1 MKENDVEIK
10 SLILG
15 PTIILSIVF
24 LIMLLNFL
32 FWIVEDVS
40 DSEDA
45 ILKTKATY
53 LTEIIKF
60 TGNDSLKNLTKI
72 LDQYSKEI
80 NDDDLVFTFWDNEK
94 IIYQYPKRADLK
106 QYDLLYN
113 YNDRFVWYYYHSDFL
128 HRSTYVIPYS
138 FRKHAT
144 ITWIT
149 IILIIAAIWFSRFWI
164 NRNRKVNRMFILNEQ
179 WSRMGRITTGLLHEI
194 RNPLNA
200 INVNTQLI
208 EEDIVVTSIEEEKKH
223 EIISHIWAVQKEV
236 EHLDSLLEE
245 FVDYAKAPV
254 IKAQTININ
263 HLLEQAI
270 DFYKGECE
278 RNNIQLLVRLKPDLP
293 KVKVDPNLIKR
304 CLYNLI
310 SNAMQAMPEGGKLKI
325 STFRKADS
333 ILINFTDTG
342 NGIKEDKDNSIF
354 DEFYSTKPKGTG
366 LGLAIVRRIIE
377 SHNGDIT
384 YRNNR
389 QKGVTFTLKLKKAGI
404 RLIQNR
410 I

>member
-45 ILKTKATY
+45 MLKIKAKY
-53 LTEIIKF
+53 LTDIIKLNN
-60 TGNDSLKNLTKI
+60 NDSLKSITAT
-72 LDQYSKEI
+72 LDQYREEI
-80 NDDDLVFTFWDNEK
+80 KGDKIIFTVWEHEK
-94 IIYQYPKRADLK
+94 IIFQYPESVDLN
-106 QYDLLYN
+106 QYDLLFN
-113 YNDRFVWYYYHSDFL
+113 YKDKFVWYYYHSDFL

-149 IILIIAAIWFSRFWI
+149 IFLIIAAIWFSRFWI
-164 NRNRKVNRMFILNEQ
+164 NRNRKVNRMFILNQQ

-208 EEDIVVTSIEEEKKH
+208 EEDIVVTSIEEPKKQ
-223 EIISHIWAVQKEV
+223 EIISHIWSVQKEV

-245 FVDYAKAPV
+245 FVDYAKAPI
-254 IKAQTININ
+254 IKSQTININ
-263 HLLEQAI
+263 HLLEQTV

-278 RNNIQLLVRLKPDLP
+278 RNNIYLRARLKPDLP
-293 KVKVDPNLIKR
+293 KVKVDPNLVKR
-304 CLYNLI
+304 CFYNLI
-310 SNAMQAMPEGGKLKI
+310 SNAMQAMPNGGHLKI
-325 STFRKADS
+325 STFRRGDS

-377 SHNGDIT
+377 SHNGEIS

-389 QKGVTFTLKLKKAGI
+389 RKGVTFTIKLKKAGI
-404 RLIQNR
+404 SLIQNR
-410 I
+410 S